1 MSHGPLDVT
10 TRLDRLEAANRVWRR
25 LAVASWILLGAVG
38 VLGQAAAPPG
48 RPAVPAHVVE
58 AERFVLRDSTGRIGA
73 TLGWERDDVRLA
85 LHDPAGRPRV
95 VLALGGGP
103 GLSLLDPDG
112 RTVRAALVIGPDG
125 APGLA
130 LFDSSGKPR
139 LAAALFHGRA
149 GAGAGAPRE
158 PAPAVAAYDAGGVL
172 RASFGLRGS
181 NTAGLE
187 LSDARG
193 GGRVLVQVPP
203 NGAPG
208 LALRDDAGR
217 RRATLDVLADG
228 TPALNLN
235 GEDGRPRAALSLV
248 TGRAALAL
256 ADRAGAVVWTAP

>member
-10 TRLDRLEAANRVWRR
+10 ARLDRLEAANRAWRR
-25 LAVASWILLGAVG
+25 LAVASWVLLGALG
-38 VLGQAAAPPG
+38 VLGQAAPPATRPAPPS
-48 RPAVPAHVVE
+48 HVVE
-58 AERFVLRDSTGRIGA
+58 AERFVLRDPSGRIGA
-73 TLGWERDDVRLA
+73 ILGWERDDVHLA
-85 LHDPAGRPRV
+85 LHDAAGRPRV
-95 VLALGGGP
+95 VLGLGGGP

-130 LFDSSGKPR
+130 LFDPAGKPR

-149 GAGAGAPRE
+149 RAGASRE

-181 NTAGLE
+181 DTAGLE

-193 GGRVLVQVPP
+193 RGRVLVQVPP
-203 NGAPG
+203 AGGPG
-208 LALRDDAGR
+208 VALRDDAGR
-217 RRATLDVLADG
+217 SRATLDVLADG

-248 TGRAALAL
+248 TGRAAVAL
-256 ADRAGAVVWTAP
+256 ADRAGTVVWTAP